1 MAFSASFVIK
11 AVDKFSSVYKSLN
24 AHMEKTNALA
34 RDSARQLR
42 AVGAGLSNVGRDVAP
57 MGVAVG
63 AIGIAAIKASADLET
78 LQMQFAVLLKD
89 QGKATKL
96 VADLRAFGAK
106 TPLTMEQIGPAA
118 KQLLAFGYAQD
129 QILPKLQMMGDL
141 ASGSGA
147 DLGGLVHALGKI
159 KAQGRLTAETLE
171 PFETAGINI
180 IEVLAQR
187 LPGKLKGSTAAMRDL
202 MSEGQIS
209 FKHVEGA
216 LTSLTSQG
224 GLYFQMME
232 KLSGTTSGKWS
243 TLTDSLA
250 ETAAAS
256 GDVLVESFQLK
267 QVFTDIGN
275 MLLKLAHS
283 IGSFAKANPQ
293 MAKAISY
300 AGLFFVAL
308 GPVLMILG
316 QIAMTMAALK
326 FMGVF
331 AVMASGAA
339 KLASFLKIIAVAV
352 RGIAL
357 VSMMAWGPW
366 IAGAAII
373 AGVAAA
379 AVMLYKNWEPFR
391 TLVDSIWERM
401 KALWE
406 MAKNFASGVSGFLGF
421 SNEVGGEVTVN
432 INAPPGVASVEKPVS
447 RGRGFNLG
455 VATVGTR

>member
-11 AVDKFSSVYKSLN
+11 AVDKFSAVYKSLN

-42 AVGAGLSNVGRDVAP
+42 AVGTGLSNIGRDVTP
-57 MGVAVG
+57 MGLAVG
-63 AIGIAAIKASADLET
+63 AIGVAAVKSAADLET

-89 QGKATKL
+89 QGKATRL
-96 VADLRAFGAK
+96 VSDLREFGAK

-129 QILPKLQMMGDL
+129 QIINRLQMMGDL

-202 MSEGQIS
+202 MSEGKIS
-209 FKHVEGA
+209 FGQVEGA
-216 LTSLTSQG
+216 LESLTSQG
-224 GLYFQMME
+224 GLYFQMMD
-232 KLSGTTSGKWS
+232 KLSGTTAGKWS
-243 TLTDSLA
+243 TMVDALA
-250 ETAAAS
+250 ETSAAA
-256 GDVLVESFQLK
+256 GDVLVESFKLK

-275 MLLKLAHS
+275 MLTSLAHK
-283 IGSFAKANPQ
+283 IGAFAKANPQ
-293 MAKAISY
+293 MAKAIAY

-331 AVMASGAA
+331 AMMASGAA
-339 KLASFLKIIAVAV
+339 KLASFLKVVAVAV
-352 RGIAL
+352 KGIAV
-357 VSMMAWGPW
+357 VSALAWGPW
-366 IAGAAII
+366 LIGAAVIAGIAA
-373 AGVAAA
+373 G
-379 AVMLYKNWEPFR
+379 AVLLYKNFEPFR
-391 TLVDSIWERM
+391 DLVDSIWERM
-401 KALWE
+401 KALWD

-421 SNEVGGEVTVN
+421 SNEIGGEVTVN
-432 INAPPGVASVEKPVS
+432 INAPQGAATVEKPKM
-447 RGRGFNLG
+447 RGRGFQLG
-455 VATVGTR
+455 ISTAGG